1 MVIFLSRVSDCCLEY
16 IHDHVSSLNVLLGVL
31 CSMVACSPGTQ
42 DLLLELKNECAEP
55 SVPDLMQKFEIPEQ
69 HYELME

>member
-1 MVIFLSRVSDCCLEY
+1 
-16 IHDHVSSLNVLLGVL
+16 
-31 CSMVACSPGTQ
+31 MVACSPGTQ

>member
-1 MVIFLSRVSDCCLEY
+1 MVIIVSSEIDRLEY

-31 CSMVACSPGTQ
+31 CSIVACSPSTQ
-42 DLLLELKNECAEP
+42 DALLELKKECAEP
-55 SVPDLMQKFEIPEQ
+55 SVVDLMRKFEIPEQ